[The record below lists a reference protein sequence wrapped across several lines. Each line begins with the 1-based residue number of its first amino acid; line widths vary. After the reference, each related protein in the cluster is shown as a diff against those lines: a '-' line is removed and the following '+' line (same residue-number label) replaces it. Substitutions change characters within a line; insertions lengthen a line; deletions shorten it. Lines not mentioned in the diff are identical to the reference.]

1 MSVNNIYADSY
12 QLKIP
17 AICYQNLSS
26 NNQKIPKTL
35 YQYIL
40 NRSGILI
47 INLNYEEKTANTL
60 VKVVN
65 SIGGIL
71 HSHNGEGVIL
81 WDVKPVQNN
90 NGEYL
95 ARSHQLN
102 EFVLHTDC
110 SYEEKIPDF
119 IALYVVNHDKF
130 GGGKNLLIDGLTLIQ
145 HLSKK
150 SLTTLQK
157 ESVKFIIPEEFKK
170 GVKYIHAKIIDEN
183 FNIRY
188 RRSIIDQRGLSKEIK
203 NALDEFDE
211 LCHSPIINRGFE
223 LKTGQLILLNNRRF
237 LHARTEIKDKNRHLI
252 RARFFTNFDKFIKTE
267 FTKKSHETKRKITTL
282 SSI

>member
-1 MSVNNIYADSY
+1 MSIDNIYADSY

-17 AICYQNLSS
+17 AICYQNLGFK
-26 NNQKIPKTL
+26 NQKIPKTL

-40 NRSGILI
+40 NRSGIMI
-47 INLNYEEKTANTL
+47 INLNYHEKTGDTL

-71 HSHNGEGVIL
+71 HNHNDKDVIL
-81 WDVKPVQNN
+81 WDVKPAQNDN
-90 NGEYL
+90 EEYL

-119 IALYVVNHDKF
+119 IALYVVHHDKL

-150 SLTTLQK
+150 SLATLQK
-157 ESVKFIIPEEFKK
+157 EHVKFIIPEEFKK
-170 GVKYIHAKIIDEN
+170 GVEYIHAKIIDEN

-188 RRSIIDQRGLSKEIK
+188 RRAIIDQRELSKEMK
-203 NALDEFDE
+203 SALDEFDE
-211 LCHSPIINRGFE
+211 LCYSPIINRGFE
-223 LKTGQLILLNNRRF
+223 LKTRQLILLNNKRF

-252 RARFFTNFDKFIKTE
+252 RARFFTNFDKFTQ
-267 FTKKSHETKRKITTL
+267 T
-282 SSI
+282 

>member
-1 MSVNNIYADSY
+1 M
-12 QLKIP
+12 
-17 AICYQNLSS
+17 
-26 NNQKIPKTL
+26 
-35 YQYIL
+35 
-40 NRSGILI
+40 
-47 INLNYEEKTANTL
+47 
-60 VKVVN
+60 KVVN

-71 HSHNGEGVIL
+71 HNHNDKDVIL
-81 WDVKPVQNN
+81 WDVKPTQNN

-119 IALYVVNHDKF
+119 IALYVVHHDKS

-150 SLTTLQK
+150 SLAILQK
-157 ESVKFIIPEEFKK
+157 EHVKFIIPEEFKK
-170 GVKYIHAKIIDEN
+170 GVEYIHATIIDRN

-188 RRSIIDQRGLSKEIK
+188 RRAIIDQSELSKEMK
-203 NALDEFDE
+203 SALDEFDE

-223 LKTGQLILLNNRRF
+223 LKTGQLILLNNKRF

-252 RARFFTNFDKFIKTE
+252 RARFFTNFDKFT
-267 FTKKSHETKRKITTL
+267 
-282 SSI
+282 

>member
-26 NNQKIPKTL
+26 NNQEIPKTL

-40 NRSGILI
+40 NRSGIMI
-47 INLNYEEKTANTL
+47 INLNYKEKTADTL

-71 HSHNGEGVIL
+71 HSHNDKGIIL

-170 GVKYIHAKIIDEN
+170 GVKHIHAKIIDEN

-252 RARFFTNFDKFIKTE
+252 RARFFTNFDKFTKTK
-267 FTKKSHETKRKITTL
+267 FTKKSNETKRKITTP

>member
-1 MSVNNIYADSY
+1 MPINNIYTNSY

-17 AICYQNLSS
+17 TICYQNLSFD
-26 NNQKIPKTL
+26 NQRISKAL

-40 NRSGILI
+40 NSYGIMI
-47 INLNYEEKTANTL
+47 INLNYPEKTGDTL

-65 SIGGIL
+65 SIGGEL
-71 HSHNGEGVIL
+71 HEHNDQGITL

-90 NGEYL
+90 NSEHV

-110 SYEEKIPDF
+110 SYEKNIPDF

-130 GGGKNLLIDGLTLIQ
+130 GGGKNLLVDGLTLIQ
-145 HLSKK
+145 HLSQK
-150 SLTTLQK
+150 SLTILQQ
-157 ESVKFIIPEEFKK
+157 EDVKIIIPMEFQK
-170 GVKYIHAKIIDEN
+170 GVKYIQAKIIDEN

-188 RRSIIDQRGLSKEIK
+188 RRSIIDQTDLSKDMQT
-203 NALDEFDE
+203 ALDEFDK
-211 LCHSPIINRGFE
+211 LCHLPIINRGFE

-252 RARFFTNFDKFIKTE
+252 RARFFTKFNKFIE
-267 FTKKSHETKRKITTL
+267 
-282 SSI
+282 